1 MLTVLVVCSGCA
13 VSVTAGSMTTL
24 HGYTMTAA
32 QGSELPLSTRML
44 PADESKLPQQ
54 QQLTQKLKQMQQ
66 MFSNIDES

>member
-1 MLTVLVVCSGCA
+1 
-13 VSVTAGSMTTL
+13 
-24 HGYTMTAA
+24 MTAA